1 MAGRDSEECAAYD
14 FTRKLTHT
22 PHLITGAD
30 VEVLKKH
37 YTPTQVLE
45 ILVTVAGYNSTNRWT
60 DGLNIPAEANGT
72 RFKREGITADFSTFQ
87 TPTSGHFAEQRT
99 TVAPVKL
106 PRLRWSRVRS
116 LRQCGRRNAVA
127 RLPMSDQKAIGAI
140 WSDGLRTN
148 VGGTSCDI
156 SHSHEGA
163 CGRVAMVWKKATL
176 GRKLKAEIAWV
187 AARNDRLDALA
198 IARDRLKRNGFT
210 DDQVF
215 ALDGDRRNLPE
226 TEQAGLSPWSKL

>member
-1 MAGRDSEECAAYD
+1 MTLDSTFKVKLFWIASRANNCYYCLGHQEYKLLGAGVTDDEIAALDGDWQGATPKERTAYD

-106 PRLRWSRVRS
+106 TAPSAGVAY
-116 LRQCGRRNAVA
+116 GR
-127 RLPMSDQKAIGAI
+127 
-140 WSDGLRTN
+140 
-148 VGGTSCDI
+148 
-156 SHSHEGA
+156 
-163 CGRVAMVWKKATL
+163 
-176 GRKLKAEIAWV
+176 
-187 AARNDRLDALA
+187 
-198 IARDRLKRNGFT
+198 
-210 DDQVF
+210 
-215 ALDGDRRNLPE
+215 
-226 TEQAGLSPWSKL
+226 

>member
-1 MAGRDSEECAAYD
+1 MRSPRSMGIAGDSERAAAYD

-87 TPTSGHFAEQRT
+87 TPTSGHFAEERT

-106 PRLRWSRVRS
+106 SPRAFAGVAY
-116 LRQCGRRNAVA
+116 GR
-127 RLPMSDQKAIGAI
+127 
-140 WSDGLRTN
+140 
-148 VGGTSCDI
+148 
-156 SHSHEGA
+156 
-163 CGRVAMVWKKATL
+163 
-176 GRKLKAEIAWV
+176 
-187 AARNDRLDALA
+187 
-198 IARDRLKRNGFT
+198 
-210 DDQVF
+210 
-215 ALDGDRRNLPE
+215 
-226 TEQAGLSPWSKL
+226 